1 MRPPWP
7 RLALRL
13 LVRGGPPGPGC
24 GLGWLHHERLG
35 VAKLLI
41 QLHLV
46 AFGCIPHRLRGA
58 GMRGSRLHGND
69 GGLGDEISILWLNLA
84 LLAPF
89 TPSGEAGNE
98 ATVASFGTTLTP
110 THCAS
115 VALDVATVASL
126 GVARSG
132 ETFNSVA
139 FGCISLHSLIVDV
152 GQGGT
157 PIPAFS
163 PQDLCV
169 TAPGGRS
176 SSHPPARYAC
186 GGHPTPPAVW
196 HRPSALPLSRGYAS
210 RPFELCKG
218 LLKGEGTCAFAGT
231 TVVGGATAGSGL
243 SRWDGTGSGGVPW
256 LRPGLDR
263 VGVGLATLLVTWHIC
278 NC

>member
-1 MRPPWP
+1 MNPGLIWP
-7 RLALRL
+7 CLALFTPSGEAGNEAR
-13 LVRGGPPGPGC
+13 VASFGPPLTRMRWATRP
-24 GLGWLHHERLG
+24 WLWPWLASSR
-35 VAKLLI
+35 VARRGI
-41 QLHLV
+41 TFNSV
-46 AFGCIPHRLRGA
+46 AFRCIPYRLRGA

-69 GGLGDEISILWLNLA
+69 GGLGGEISILWLNLA

-163 PQDLCV
+163 LQDLCV

-186 GGHPTPPAVW
+186 GGHPHTPGSGASPLCTPPFEGL
-196 HRPSALPLSRGYAS
+196 HKPPL
-210 RPFELCKG
+210 
-218 LLKGEGTCAFAGT
+218 
-231 TVVGGATAGSGL
+231 
-243 SRWDGTGSGGVPW
+243 
-256 LRPGLDR
+256 
-263 VGVGLATLLVTWHIC
+263 
-278 NC
+278 

>member
-1 MRPPWP
+1 MPPLPRAVIQEWPGVETPPYSGPIWPCLLLAARVEMRPLWP
-7 RLALRL
+7 RLALRS

-24 GLGWLHHERLG
+24 GLGWLRYEWPG
-35 VAKLLI
+35 VTKLLI

-46 AFGCIPHRLRGA
+46 AFGCIPYRLRGA

-69 GGLGDEISILWLNLA
+69 GGLGGVSILWLHLA

-89 TPSGEAGNE
+89 TPSGEAGNV

-139 FGCISLHSLIVDV
+139 FGCIWLHSLIVDV

-163 PQDLCV
+163 PRDLCV

-186 GGHPTPPAVW
+186 GGHPHTPGSGAPPLCTPPFEGL
-196 HRPSALPLSRGYAS
+196 RKPPL
-210 RPFELCKG
+210 
-218 LLKGEGTCAFAGT
+218 
-231 TVVGGATAGSGL
+231 
-243 SRWDGTGSGGVPW
+243 
-256 LRPGLDR
+256 
-263 VGVGLATLLVTWHIC
+263 
-278 NC
+278 